1 MQQIT
6 YERIRP
12 LIIQAEVHRSR
23 IHCIFQAPNSDEQI
37 EATASIRRK
46 YTVKSRVISD
56 VKRTALNE
64 LRWIATKALRNI
76 FGSGI
81 VGRTT
86 RQVANTALNTNSA
99 DYTYS
104 NEEKHDAIVAA
115 FKTVSSKFYYDGPT
129 NTWTTGKS
137 VSEFERKLQET
148 PLIGK
153 YDKTV
158 LGRMLVEIADGDGYI
173 SSDERNFLSD
183 IMHPEI
189 IDVDELMVMG
199 PLTKY
204 DLEEVSK
211 DRRENMMMLAWSM
224 GLRDW
229 ELDSSEKEQLLHF
242 AEMFGFNDSTLA
254 KIINLAQNYV
264 VEGLLDEGAGKRE
277 VLEFAEQIG
286 MKEGDAQRAFVKY
299 QKRNM

>member
-6 YERIRP
+6 YELIKP
-12 LIIQAEVHRSR
+12 LIVQAEVHRSR
-23 IHCIFQAPNSDEQI
+23 MHCIFQAPNSDEQI
-37 EATASIRRK
+37 EATTSIRRK

-56 VKRTALNE
+56 VKRSALNE
-64 LRWIATKALRNI
+64 IRWIATRALQNI

-99 DYTYS
+99 DYTFT
-104 NEEKHDAIVAA
+104 NEEKHDAIVVA
-115 FKTVSSKFYYDGPT
+115 FKTVSKKFYYDGPT
-129 NTWTTGKS
+129 NTWTSGKS
-137 VSEFERKLQET
+137 VSAFERKLQEA
-148 PLIGK
+148 PLTGK
-153 YDKTV
+153 YDKNV

-183 IMHPEI
+183 IMHPNVVNI
-189 IDVDELMVMG
+189 DELMVMG

-211 DRRENMMMLAWSM
+211 GARENMMMLAWSM

-229 ELDSSEKEQLLHF
+229 ELDSSEAEQLQRF
-242 AEMFGFNDSTLA
+242 GEMFGFSESTMA
-254 KIINLAQNYV
+254 RIVDLAQNYV

-286 MKEGDAQRAFVKY
+286 MKEEDAQRAFVKY